1 MNIKLILSDKRL
13 SDEKFKKMASYLI
26 SKFSSN
32 PEHYSHV
39 VFPTRLT
46 AASLNNGTDL
56 NGIFKE
62 TKLPIIIITILVIV
76 LAISLGSLL
85 VISLAYSVSICNIC
99 KRSKECTEK
108 QKKKFSMQ
116 PDIGKEADLKPIKEF
131 DDEETEETEDNISDS
146 NHGIEIGEDEL
157 NEKSPMTEKGYL
169 QGHNRPSKI
178 ISNAEIVQAQKNMVS
193 RSFRKESN
201 GSDKSAAIFIG
212 RLITVILTQS
222 S

>member
-1 MNIKLILSDKRL
+1 MPEPLETFVNIKLILSDKRL

-39 VFPTRLT
+39 VFPARLT

-99 KRSKECTEK
+99 KRIS
-108 QKKKFSMQ
+108 SV
-116 PDIGKEADLKPIKEF
+116 LK
-131 DDEETEETEDNISDS
+131 S
-146 NHGIEIGEDEL
+146 NCC
-157 NEKSPMTEKGYL
+157 
-169 QGHNRPSKI
+169 R
-178 ISNAEIVQAQKNMVS
+178 
-193 RSFRKESN
+193 
-201 GSDKSAAIFIG
+201 
-212 RLITVILTQS
+212 
-222 S
+222 